1 MVASKILIW
10 NKEVGFVRI
19 NEGNGDNLLP
29 ADSREG
35 YVDYIMMDFMEFD
48 GLELVETDGAQVMLY
63 ELYQEK
69 FKTEKDVV
77 RHLINTG
84 FIPDV
89 EYTFL
94 CPTVEKI
101 NVPIVV
107 YKNTVIPLKEN
118 DDNLIIVKV
127 SEECIKR
134 YVSEVCKENYDEW
147 ILWYTAYNTV
157 GLFHFIVMNG
167 YEYIL
172 EECQ

>member
-1 MVASKILIW
+1 MVSSNILIW
-10 NKEVGFVRI
+10 NKEVGFVRV
-19 NEGNGDNLLP
+19 NEGNGSNLFPEDLE
-29 ADSREG
+29 EG

-84 FIPDV
+84 FIPDA
-89 EYTFL
+89 EYIFL
-94 CPTVEKI
+94 YPYAEEI
-101 NVPIVV
+101 NVPIVI
-107 YKNTVIPLKEN
+107 YRDTVTLLNEN
-118 DDNLIIVKV
+118 DDNLIVV
-127 SEECIKR
+127 RVPEECIKR
-134 YVSEVCKENYDEW
+134 YVSEVCEENYDKW
-147 ILWYTAYNTV
+147 ILRYTADDTV
-157 GLFHFIVMNG
+157 GLFHFVVMNG